1 MCSPPTWC
9 LAAAA
14 AIATS
19 ACIARYW
26 VLMPRYRMRFLL
38 IPWLPALLL
47 FGGAAAKHQPEV
59 WPLLICTDV
68 MLLVTALTIP
78 YGQLLRRAAVEQAA
92 GRPVRQVPAW
102 VALGLIVGEGIL
114 IAGWGGIRFRV

>member
-19 ACIARYW
+19 AFIARYW
-26 VLMPRYRMRFLL
+26 VLVPRYRMRFLL

-47 FGGAAAKHQPEV
+47 FGGAAVKHQPEV
-59 WPLLICTDV
+59 WPLLIYTDV

-92 GRPVRQVPAW
+92 GRPVPQVPAW
-102 VALGLIVGEGIL
+102 VALPMVGLALGLIVGEGIL
-114 IAGWGGIRFRV
+114 IR